1 MQESGKHMQTTMT
14 GRDREPARR
23 RVLQGMAAL
32 GGGMLLAACGHDSD
46 DDGWRRERIIRTDQ
60 QAGTETRLVV
70 GQALELRLA
79 VDESLLIYRRGRSSP
94 EMRRVSG
101 PERRTIDGRVYQ
113 VWVFAAVIGGACH
126 HPHGVRPER
135 AGGAGARRRV
145 SGGRALQLSACRGR
159 GPRRLHADPA
169 ANVGCCGHATG
180 GPPSIENRGDS
191 RSLPVF

>member
-14 GRDREPARR
+14 ERDRGPARR

-32 GGGMLLAACGHDSD
+32 GGGVLLAACGHDGDD

-70 GQALELRLA
+70 GQA

-113 VWVFAAVIGGACH
+113 VWVFAAVIGG
-126 HPHGVRPER
+126 
-135 AGGAGARRRV
+135 
-145 SGGRALQLSACRGR
+145 
-159 GPRRLHADPA
+159 
-169 ANVGCCGHATG
+169 HATIRMEYAQNEQAV
-180 GPPSIENRGDS
+180 PARIVEF
-191 RSLPVF
+191 PVDVHFN

>member
-14 GRDREPARR
+14 ERDREPARR
-23 RVLQGMAAL
+23 RVLQGMVAL
-32 GGGMLLAACGHDSD
+32 GGGVLLAACGHDGDD

-113 VWVFAAVIGGACH
+113 VWVFAAVIGG
-126 HPHGVRPER
+126 
-135 AGGAGARRRV
+135 
-145 SGGRALQLSACRGR
+145 
-159 GPRRLHADPA
+159 
-169 ANVGCCGHATG
+169 HATIRMEYAQNEQAV
-180 GPPSIENRGDS
+180 PARVVEF
-191 RSLPVF
+191 PVDVHFN

>member
-1 MQESGKHMQTTMT
+1 M
-14 GRDREPARR
+14 
-23 RVLQGMAAL
+23 
-32 GGGMLLAACGHDSD
+32 
-46 DDGWRRERIIRTDQ
+46 
-60 QAGTETRLVV
+60 V

-113 VWVFAAVIGGACH
+113 VWVFAAVIGGHATIRMEYAQNEQAV
-126 HPHGVRPER
+126 P
-135 AGGAGARRRV
+135 ARV
-145 SGGRALQLSACRGR
+145 VEFSGGRALQLSACRGR

-169 ANVGCCGHATG
+169 ANAGCCWHATG
-180 GPPSIENRGDS
+180 GLPSIENRGYS